1 MNSRVVLPLCPPADY
16 QDRHRVERLNPVQ
29 EIEGQAYL
37 LLTHD
42 LAGVRLAIL
51 GEKVCSMNARRDV
64 IHRAMAFI
72 FDGI

>member
-1 MNSRVVLPLCPPADY
+1 MTSTT
-16 QDRHRVERLNPVQ
+16 RLELNETVFRSSQ
-29 EIEGQAYL
+29 VK

-42 LAGVRLAIL
+42 LAGVSLAIL

>member
-1 MNSRVVLPLCPPADY
+1 ML
-16 QDRHRVERLNPVQ
+16 

-42 LAGVRLAIL
+42 LAGVSLAIL
-51 GEKVCSMNARRDV
+51 GEKVCSMNARHDV